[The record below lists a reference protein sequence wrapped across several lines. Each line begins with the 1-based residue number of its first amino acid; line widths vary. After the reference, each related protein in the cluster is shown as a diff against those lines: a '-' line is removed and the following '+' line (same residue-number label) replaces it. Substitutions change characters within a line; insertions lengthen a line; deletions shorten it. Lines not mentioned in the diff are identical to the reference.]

1 MKLVL
6 FTRFTRVLPQG
17 FLGPV
22 ALSPERNAFN
32 RTWNKK
38 NMIKT
43 TRVLPSMA
51 SRVANVIVHHYSAKT
66 TATPPKLRMSQL
78 QWRRILRHWV
88 FFWGGGCWSG
98 WFHDAKGFILGLY
111 IESNW
116 VSGMLDTLEIEIILS
131 IMSVIYLSYHGV
143 QPGDMTRS
151 RDSPPLQY
159 HRAPYQPTMG
169 APPHR
174 RPWRCS
180 CGQPIARCQK
190 PQMNVK
196 QQPSERPNRWG
207 LSTRATYVVYF
218 CTRQKKDADILEVGE
233 VCFFCFSLCGLLSYY
248 LKNSYLTSSI
258 LQL

>member
-17 FLGPV
+17 FLGLV

-88 FFWGGGCWSG
+88 FFLGGGCWSG
-98 WFHDAKGFILGLY
+98 WFHDAKGFLLGLY

-169 APPHR
+169 APPTGDLGGAAAV
-174 RPWRCS
+174 S
-180 CGQPIARCQK
+180 Q
-190 PQMNVK
+190 
-196 QQPSERPNRWG
+196 
-207 LSTRATYVVYF
+207 
-218 CTRQKKDADILEVGE
+218 
-233 VCFFCFSLCGLLSYY
+233 
-248 LKNSYLTSSI
+248 
-258 LQL
+258 

>member
-1 MKLVL
+1 
-6 FTRFTRVLPQG
+6 
-17 FLGPV
+17 
-22 ALSPERNAFN
+22 
-32 RTWNKK
+32 
-38 NMIKT
+38 
-43 TRVLPSMA
+43 MA
-51 SRVANVIVHHYSAKT
+51 SRVANVIVHHYSAK
-66 TATPPKLRMSQL
+66 LQL
-78 QWRRILRHWV
+78 PHRSWECRSCNGGGFSDIGY
-88 FFWGGGCWSG
+88 FFGGGGCWSG

-207 LSTRATYVVYF
+207 LSTRATGCISARKKHFTRIYWKVRFVFFVFLYVDYWLVTWKIATWLQVFSALAY
-218 CTRQKKDADILEVGE
+218 TLEHKWEE
-233 VCFFCFSLCGLLSYY
+233 V
-248 LKNSYLTSSI
+248 SI
-258 LQL
+258 LNLV

>member
-1 MKLVL
+1 
-6 FTRFTRVLPQG
+6 
-17 FLGPV
+17 
-22 ALSPERNAFN
+22 
-32 RTWNKK
+32 
-38 NMIKT
+38 
-43 TRVLPSMA
+43 
-51 SRVANVIVHHYSAKT
+51 
-66 TATPPKLRMSQL
+66 
-78 QWRRILRHWV
+78 
-88 FFWGGGCWSG
+88 
-98 WFHDAKGFILGLY
+98 
-111 IESNW
+111 
-116 VSGMLDTLEIEIILS
+116 MLDTLEIEIILS